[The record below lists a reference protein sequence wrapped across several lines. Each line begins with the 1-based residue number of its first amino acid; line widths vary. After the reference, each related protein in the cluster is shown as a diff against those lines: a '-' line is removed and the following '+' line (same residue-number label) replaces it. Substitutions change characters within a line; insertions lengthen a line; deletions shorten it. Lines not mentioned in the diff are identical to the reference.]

1 MDTNFVGTLAVNQG
15 HVAAL
20 AQVRGGPHRQP
31 RHNPWFA
38 LDQRRSVLAEPTMAI
53 IDQLRGRR
61 DRAFVIEIDGDP
73 LDIETARRE
82 HLSGLLPARRAPCAQ

>member
-1 MDTNFVGTLAVNQG
+1 
-15 HVAAL
+15 
-20 AQVRGGPHRQP
+20 
-31 RHNPWFA
+31 
-38 LDQRRSVLAEPTMAI
+38 MAI

-82 HLSGLLPARRAPCAQ
+82 RLSGLLPARRAPCAQ